1 MIKKVFIPLL
11 VIFIVLPGC
20 IKDPDPQPQTI
31 DSYQFYYNY
40 LMEPYGVQWEID
52 DQIIGTGHAYGNPAQ
67 AVASLD
73 QVEQYVLFRAR
84 DSNSGLLIDSLT
96 CSLVENGAYMVAILG
111 NEEEPYLLC
120 EQMDLRF
127 PSSGMTKVRFL
138 HAAASMGPIDIY
150 IGGDLPENKVYSGES
165 FTNLSPYLEFSE
177 LDLWEAV
184 IVTPANTLPADS
196 SIISYTAN
204 TVFRTG
210 SVYQCIIGHTTSS
223 VESSY
228 EIQAYPQSTN

>member
-1 MIKKVFIPLL
+1 MIKKIFIPLL

-31 DSYQFYYNY
+31 NTYQSYYNY

-52 DQIIGTGHAYGNPAQ
+52 DEIIGTGHAYGNPAQ
-67 AVASLD
+67 AEATLD
-73 QVEQYVLFRAR
+73 QVEQNVLLRTR
-84 DSNSGLLIDSLT
+84 DSDSGMLIDSLT

-165 FTNLSPYLEFSE
+165 FTNLSQYLEFSE
-177 LDLWEAV
+177 MELWEAV

-196 SIISYTAN
+196 AIISYTAN

-210 SVYQCIIGHTTSS
+210 SVYHCIIGHTSS
-223 VESSY
+223 SEESAY
-228 EIQAYPQSTN
+228 EILAYPQPTY